1 MNEQTSTLQQSF
13 AGGAAAPAET
23 ATGVTQA
30 DAAPEAAKEDLN
42 AEFESLI
49 KGKYKEAY
57 DKRVRDTIQRRLKG
71 AKDGSHATSAAVKA
85 NAEKLCASWLQQ
97 EQETRAYYPDFDMV
111 AALHDE
117 TFRKLLRGG
126 ADVRTA
132 FEAANKD
139 RILPAA
145 MSFAYAA
152 AERMVAKRMASAAA
166 RPDENGLG
174 ATAAVAVRQ
183 DVSKLTRSD
192 IADVSRRVARGER
205 VSFG

>member
-1 MNEQTSTLQQSF
+1 MNEQTNALQQPF
-13 AGGAAAPAET
+13 DGGAAAPAE
-23 ATGVTQA
+23 ANTGVNQA
-30 DAAPEAAKEDLN
+30 DAAPETAQEDLN

-49 KGKYKEAY
+49 KGKYKDAY

-71 AKDGSHATSAAVKA
+71 AKEGSRTDAAVKA
-85 NAEKLCASWLQQ
+85 NAEKLCASWLRQ
-97 EQETRAYYPDFDMV
+97 EQETRAYYPDFDM
-111 AALHDE
+111 AESLQNE

-145 MSFAYAA
+145 MKFAYEA

-166 RPDENGLG
+166 RPEENALG
-174 ATAAVAVRQ
+174 AAAAVAVRQ